1 MEKLNSNNF
10 STKENS
16 LLFLHGYL
24 ADSKT
29 FFNQIQHFEKF
40 LNVFAFDLKG
50 FGTNANMQYPYSL
63 DDYID
68 EVNEYKYKH
77 NIVKPHLIAHSFGG
91 RIALKGLYK
100 DKNFCDKLVLTGS
113 AGLKPKITLNKKIK
127 KLAFNILSKFIDKK
141 KLTKFY
147 SKDYLALNP
156 IMQKSFV
163 KIVNEHLDYTLTSIS
178 NKTLIIFGEDDRE
191 TPLYMAKK
199 LNKNIKNSKL
209 IIMKNAGHFCFID
222 KPLAFNLAVENFLL
236 NN

>member
-50 FGTNANMQYPYSL
+50 FGTNTNMLYPYSL

-77 NIVKPHLIAHSFGG
+77 NIVKPHLIVHSFGG

-163 KIVNEHLDYTLTSIS
+163 KIVNEHLDYTLPSIS

-209 IIMKNAGHFCFID
+209 IIIKNAGHFCFID
-222 KPLAFNLAVENFLL
+222 KPLAFNFAVENFLL